1 MGSAAPSGAGPSRWA
16 VRALRWRGHRCPPRP
31 SPRSMVAPTPW
42 PTSLRCA
49 RPATPSNTAV
59 ADQAAALHWIG
70 AVEVVAT
77 ALAAVRRTRKRRG
90 FELRSVGNSR
100 PLGPCLCAA
109 LTRPSRA
116 ALPLVVRRD
125 SQTSVHAGSRTRRE
139 SMRGA
144 SQSALTRGG
153 DRTGSVHGGD
163 KSRARRDPPARR
175 RGSEAKGPGEP
186 KVGEQA

>member
-1 MGSAAPSGAGPSRWA
+1 MPRSYQVTPGILGRRRATQPKKVRPTADSMDRGQPAADREPSRP
-16 VRALRWRGHRCPPRP
+16 RRTPPP
-31 SPRSMVAPTPW
+31 DAPRL
-42 PTSLRCA
+42 SL
-49 RPATPSNTAV
+49 T
-59 ADQAAALHWIG
+59 WIG

-144 SQSALTRGG
+144 PQSALTRGG
-153 DRTGSVHGGD
+153 DRTGSVHGGG

-186 KVGEQA
+186 KVGEHA